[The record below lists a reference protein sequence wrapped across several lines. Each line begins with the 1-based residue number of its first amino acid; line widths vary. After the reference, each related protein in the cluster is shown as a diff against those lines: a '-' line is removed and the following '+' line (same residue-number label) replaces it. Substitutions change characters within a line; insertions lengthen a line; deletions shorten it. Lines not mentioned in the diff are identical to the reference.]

1 MMNMNRK
8 NIWCLNSFLHNNDIN
23 QASMETICD
32 SKRSH
37 CWKREHTIEY
47 YLGHWEKFAIKL
59 IVVMIIISFY
69 FIFSITRRL
78 LLELVCSNS
87 YGYKFHHISWKC
99 TDRIPFYSS
108 YSKINFHSNLS
119 TTQPIISLYLNFT
132 IQVQLFSLIII
143 YGVPEKIVSFMSSVS
158 IFPQDYVECQQRDSR
173 L

>member
-1 MMNMNRK
+1 MRQQKKPLLKKRAYNRILFRTLRK
-8 NIWCLNSFLHNNDIN
+8 VCDKTDSGND
-23 QASMETICD
+23 
-32 SKRSH
+32 
-37 CWKREHTIEY
+37 Y
-47 YLGHWEKFAIKL
+47 YKL
-59 IVVMIIISFY
+59 L
-69 FIFSITRRL
+69 FIFFSITRRL

-99 TDRIPFYSS
+99 TDRIPFQSS

-173 L
+173 Q